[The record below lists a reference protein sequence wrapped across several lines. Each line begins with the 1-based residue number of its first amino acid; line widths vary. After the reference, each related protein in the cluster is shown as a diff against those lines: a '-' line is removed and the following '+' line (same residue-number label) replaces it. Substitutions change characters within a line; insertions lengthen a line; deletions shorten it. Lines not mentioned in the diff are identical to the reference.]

1 MTVAGLLLA
10 AGAGRRMGTPK
21 ALVELDGEPLVARA
35 LRALR
40 DGGCT
45 PRVVVVGAAADEAA
59 AGAGAAA
66 PPPAG
71 AGGGG
76 GGRGGGAGFGAG
88 AAARAAAPDAVAGT
102 ADAWARGMGESLR
115 AGVAAVPAGADAV
128 LVLLVDTPGI
138 GPDALA
144 RVAAAA
150 TRDGI
155 VRGAY
160 GGRPGHPVAFGRDH
174 LAAVAAAAHD
184 DVGARGY
191 LAGRDDVAAVEVG
204 DVATRH
210 DVDTPADLADWQ
222 EG

>member
-35 LRALR
+35 LRALH
-40 DGGCT
+40 DGGCA
-45 PRVVVVGAAADEAA
+45 PRVVVVGAAADAA
-59 AGAGAAA
+59 AAAV
-66 PPPAG
+66 
-71 AGGGG
+71 
-76 GGRGGGAGFGAG
+76 
-88 AAARAAAPDAVAGT
+88 RAADPEALVVT
-102 ADAWARGMGESLR
+102 ADAWERGMGESLR
-115 AGVAAVPAGADAV
+115 AGLDVVPADADAV

-138 GPDALA
+138 GPAALA

-150 TRDGI
+150 APDGI

-160 GGRPGHPVAFGRDH
+160 DGRPGHPVVFGRDH

-191 LAGRDDVAAVEVG
+191 LAGRDDVRAVEVG
-204 DVATRH
+204 DVATRD
-210 DVDTPADLADWQ
+210 DVDTPADLARLSSD
-222 EG
+222 

>member
-21 ALVELDGEPLVARA
+21 ALVELGGEPLVARA
-35 LRALR
+35 LRALH
-40 DGGCT
+40 DAGCT
-45 PRVVVVGAAADEAA
+45 PRVVVVGAAADAA
-59 AGAGAAA
+59 AV
-66 PPPAG
+66 
-71 AGGGG
+71 
-76 GGRGGGAGFGAG
+76 
-88 AAARAAAPDAVAGT
+88 AARAADPDAVVVT
-102 ADAWARGMGESLR
+102 AAAWERGMGESLR
-115 AGVAAVPAGADAV
+115 AGLEVVPPDVEAA

-150 TRDGI
+150 TPDGI
-155 VRGAY
+155 VRGSY
-160 GGRPGHPVAFGRDH
+160 GGRPGHPVVFGRDH

-191 LAGRDDVAAVEVG
+191 LAGRDDVRAVEVG
-204 DVATRH
+204 DVATRD
-210 DVDTPADLADWQ
+210 DVDTPADLASLQ

>member
-35 LRALR
+35 LRALH
-40 DGGCT
+40 DAGCT
-45 PRVVVVGAAADEAA
+45 PRVVVVGASADEAA
-59 AGAGAAA
+59 A
-66 PPPAG
+66 
-71 AGGGG
+71 
-76 GGRGGGAGFGAG
+76 
-88 AAARAAAPDAVAGT
+88 AARAADAEALVVR
-102 ADAWARGMGESLR
+102 ADGWAQGMGESLR
-115 AGVAAVPAGADAV
+115 AGLEALPADVDAV

-138 GPDALA
+138 GPAALA

-160 GGRPGHPVAFGRDH
+160 GGRPGHPVVFGHDH

-204 DVATRH
+204 DVATRD
-210 DVDTPADLADWQ
+210 DVDTPADLARLSSERSQ

>member
-59 AGAGAAA
+59 A
-66 PPPAG
+66 
-71 AGGGG
+71 
-76 GGRGGGAGFGAG
+76 
-88 AAARAAAPDAVAGT
+88 AARAADPDAVVVT

>member
-21 ALVELDGEPLVARA
+21 ALVELGGEPLVARA
-35 LRALR
+35 LRALQ
-40 DGGCT
+40 DAGCT
-45 PRVVVVGAAADEAA
+45 PRVVVVGADADRAA
-59 AGAGAAA
+59 
-66 PPPAG
+66 
-71 AGGGG
+71 
-76 GGRGGGAGFGAG
+76 
-88 AAARAAAPDAVAGT
+88 AAARDADPEALVVT
-102 ADAWARGMGESLR
+102 ASAWEQGMGESLR
-115 AGVAAVPAGADAV
+115 TGLAALPDVDAV

-138 GPDALA
+138 GPVALA

-150 TRDGI
+150 TPGDI

-160 GGRPGHPVAFGRDH
+160 DGRPGHPVVFGRDH

-191 LAGRDDVAAVEVG
+191 LAGRDDVRAVEVG
-204 DVATRH
+204 DVATRD
-210 DVDTPADLADWQ
+210 DVDTPADLARVSSDRAQ